1 MKNYSFSNIAAEENL
16 MRSSTDLTA
25 YYRHSEL
32 KAQQANQRI
41 EEIKKKYDTPSRRQR
56 VDSLKTSQDLQLQNR
71 ITEESKE
78 NPVICREKASMED
91 SYYHRP
97 APTFGP
103 DPLRESFAVNRLE
116 KSTLRNDTECKE
128 LDNFRKEKRAYE
140 TGFQT
145 YSRED

>member
-1 MKNYSFSNIAAEENL
+1 
-16 MRSSTDLTA
+16 
-25 YYRHSEL
+25 
-32 KAQQANQRI
+32 
-41 EEIKKKYDTPSRRQR
+41 
-56 VDSLKTSQDLQLQNR
+56 
-71 ITEESKE
+71 
-78 NPVICREKASMED
+78 MED
-91 SYYHRP
+91 SYHHRP

-103 DPLRESFAVNRLE
+103 NPLRESFAVNRLE